1 MEIVMGD
8 GAHKGL
14 KNKIFAKAA
23 TDPGFRAA
31 LLKDA
36 KGTLS
41 KEFGLKLPADH
52 KITFH
57 ESEQKDV
64 HVVLPPAGNLTDD
77 ELSAVAGGRLGA
89 WSCSCGPSIG

>member
-1 MEIVMGD
+1 MENGMGD
-8 GAHKGL
+8 VAHKGL
-14 KNKIFAKAA
+14 KKKIFEKAA
-23 TDPGFRAA
+23 IDPKFRSA

-64 HVVLPPAGNLTDD
+64 HVVLPPANNLSDD
-77 ELSAVAGGRLGA
+77 ELAAVAGGRLGA